1 MKGCERTKE
10 VHSQFGLKREPAHY
24 ADPNPRAGAK
34 APLNNRL
41 GHFCVTF
48 SIIIGYAGGR

>member
-1 MKGCERTKE
+1 